1 MNEVLIQ
8 AVTDRILKELG
19 LPPALLV
26 GKEPPESLGYRY
38 VSQSPFE
45 AVVIGSLT
53 PGQLLCFRNEDVLQA
68 LDSGTPV
75 FLYSPGLPGKDCKN
89 PGLRNRYMSAR
100 RELKALGIQFTK
112 ETGKSHLIC
121 AKEAQRLKDRGCSVP
136 EGARLTPLAR
146 DILDSTSRS
155 TSLKG
160 G

>member
-53 PGQLLCFRNEDVLQA
+53 PGQLLYFRNDDVLQA
-68 LDSGTPV
+68 LDAGIPV

-112 ETGKSHLIC
+112 ETGKAHLIC
-121 AKEAQRLKDRGCSVP
+121 AKEAQRLKDRGCTPP

-146 DILDSTSRS
+146 DILDSNS